1 MKRGEICLLIVL
13 AIFLATPKTVRA
25 QADQERQQMVRSQKA
40 SLQVTVR
47 GRGVPIIF
55 IPSLGRSVDDFDDLS
70 KRLARA
76 GYQTILP
83 EPRGIGSSSGP
94 LDGITLH
101 DLAADVAAVLQAVG
115 GGPAIVV
122 GHAFGNRIARVVAT
136 DHPHLVKQVVLL
148 AAGGL
153 VPMSAKTQEAFNR
166 VFDPTLPRG
175 GRLDA
180 IQSAFF
186 ASGQDATV
194 WEDGWYIA
202 VAKAQQAATRATP
215 LMEYWAGG
223 SAPILVLQATEDAI
237 AVPEN
242 SERLAQEF
250 PDRVRVIPIPKAG
263 HAMLPEQ
270 PDLIASVILGNLR

>member
-1 MKRGEICLLIVL
+1 MKLGEICLLIVV
-13 AIFLATPKTVRA
+13 AAFLATPNTVRA
-25 QADQERQQMVRSQKA
+25 QADQERQQIVRSQKA

-70 KRLARA
+70 KRLARS
-76 GYQTILP
+76 GYQTLLP

-101 DLAADVAAVLQAVG
+101 DLAADVAAVIQAFG

-136 DHPHLVKQVVLL
+136 DHPHLVKQVFLL

-153 VPMSAKTQEAFNR
+153 VPMSAQTQEAFNR

-175 GRLDA
+175 IRLEA
-180 IQSAFF
+180 IRSAFF
-186 ASGQDATV
+186 AGESDPSV
-194 WEDGWYIA
+194 WADGWHIP

-223 SAPILVLQATEDAI
+223 AVPILVLQATEDVI

-242 SERLAQEF
+242 SERLAREF

-270 PDLIASVILGNLR
+270 PDLIASVILSNLR